1 MRIVVHGQ
9 QAFGKSVLEALL
21 ERGENVI
28 AVYCA
33 PDPKQGGRPDPLKEA
48 ALARHLPVYQPRSF
62 RNKPEV
68 WEEFAQLKADLCVMA
83 YVTLFVPEEKVTDID
98 WSMNQTLQAILSG
111 GITAPAAIH
120 YFQGLRVP
128 RSGGPLLDPT
138 GHPLELHGEAPNV
151 AAE

>member
-1 MRIVVHGQ
+1 PPGVCQGIRQPRRQECREGYHMRIVVHGQ
-9 QAFGKSVLEALL
+9 QAFGKSVLEALV

-28 AVYCA
+28 AVYWP

-83 YVTLFVPEEKVTDID
+83 YVTLFVPEE
-98 WSMNQTLQAILSG
+98 MLHL
-111 GITAPAAIH
+111 
-120 YFQGLRVP
+120 
-128 RSGGPLLDPT
+128 PT
-138 GHPLELHGEAPNV
+138 HGTIQYHPSL
-151 AAE
+151 

>member
-48 ALARHLPVYQPRSF
+48 AVRPQVLLGGELLTQANHL
-62 RNKPEV
+62 
-68 WEEFAQLKADLCVMA
+68 
-83 YVTLFVPEEKVTDID
+83 
-98 WSMNQTLQAILSG
+98 
-111 GITAPAAIH
+111 
-120 YFQGLRVP
+120 GLVVI
-128 RSGGPLLDPT
+128 
-138 GHPLELHGEAPNV
+138 E
-151 AAE
+151 